1 MQQGRT
7 FRRGCGRAAGAQ
19 GHPQGAPLQAELCN
33 GVEFVIG
40 PIRFRQQ
47 LSFSTSSGVL
57 SLRHQ
62 VERSGTASFAGH
74 EAAGF
79 ADADRQICCRR
90 QFSLFCSD
98 YFSGQDGVLQQ
109 GRTFRWGCG
118 RAAGAQ
124 GHPQGAPLQAELAL
138 QRGRTRNRT
147 DPFSSTTIP
156 FYLWRRAEPRR
167 QVQRLRGCVFRQSR
181 GGRVRRRGQADLL
194 STTVFS
200 VPVRF
205 FLWSGWRFATG

>member
-1 MQQGRT
+1 MAFCNRVGHSDGVEVALPGRKGT
-7 FRRGCGRAAGAQ
+7 HKGCLYKQ
-19 GHPQGAPLQAELCN
+19 SSLCN

-79 ADADRQICCRR
+79 ADADRQICCRQ

-109 GRTFRWGCG
+109 GRTFRWG
-118 RAAGAQ
+118 
-124 GHPQGAPLQAELAL
+124 
-138 QRGRTRNRT
+138 
-147 DPFSSTTIP
+147 
-156 FYLWRRAEPRR
+156 
-167 QVQRLRGCVFRQSR
+167 
-181 GGRVRRRGQADLL
+181 
-194 STTVFS
+194 
-200 VPVRF
+200 
-205 FLWSGWRFATG
+205 